1 MVSRK
6 RRAAQIESSRKGVAS
21 IRARCDMEA
30 SCSSSQENEASRA
43 STSQCSSPKNLK
55 MENVTILPKTLKLIH
70 DDPKSQVIVS
80 IQFEIEDTKKKI
92 SAAILNFNISKK
104 ANNAIRSER
113 KRIVATILK
122 TRKHV
127 ERFRRLWK
135 KEKKKKEHSEIL
147 YKKSQLS
154 KQETIA
160 KFPPMF
166 R

>member
-1 MVSRK
+1 
-6 RRAAQIESSRKGVAS
+6 
-21 IRARCDMEA
+21 
-30 SCSSSQENEASRA
+30 
-43 STSQCSSPKNLK
+43 

-166 R
+166 RWSFGNLKNSESKRVRFSEALYVLQQMTKLEDMLHS